1 MPLVG
6 LPFGIAPVV
15 GEAVIHRR
23 EAGGSRVA
31 KIGHLDRCGLARHH
45 QQAVLAGVPGKVDQD
60 VNAVDPDQLGNLLIG
75 FRPAQAHRVR
85 KGLEPGG
92 HPVHPRA
99 HVVGKHLDVIAVVVG
114 QDRFDERRNRV
125 DPEVR

>member
-1 MPLVG
+1 M
-6 LPFGIAPVV
+6 
-15 GEAVIHRR
+15 
-23 EAGGSRVA
+23 
-31 KIGHLDRCGLARHH
+31 
-45 QQAVLAGVPGKVDQD
+45 PGKVDQD
-60 VNAVDPDQLGNLLIG
+60 VDAVRPDLLGNLLIG
-75 FRPAQAHRVR
+75 LRPAQAHRVR

-99 HVVGKHLDVIAVVVG
+99 HVVGEHLDDIAVVVG